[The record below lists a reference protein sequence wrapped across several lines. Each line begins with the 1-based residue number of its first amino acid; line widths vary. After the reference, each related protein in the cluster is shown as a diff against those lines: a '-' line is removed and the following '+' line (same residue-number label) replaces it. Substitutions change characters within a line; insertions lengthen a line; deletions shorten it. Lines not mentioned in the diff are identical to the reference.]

1 MRDYTWE
8 RRASIIFCVGAGVLC
23 GWFVFK
29 YLLWAVLP
37 FIIGWFVALL
47 VTPVSKWISAK
58 TKLPRKLCAA
68 VVVVAVLAGLV
79 FVTTLLID
87 RLTYE
92 LSRLLDVL
100 KDTGISL
107 DIDSMV
113 SGMVDRFPML
123 GKIFDGKSEQ
133 LTDML
138 MQVISNSLSS
148 LGKLVPSTVFSAVSR
163 LPSIIL
169 SLMVTILACFY
180 FSLDL
185 DAIHAAVAVLL
196 PEKWREG
203 WNGAKQRFFGV
214 IAKWMR
220 AYFILFLI
228 TFGALLIGFM
238 ILRVDYALLIAL
250 IGALVD
256 ILPVVGVG
264 IIFVPWGIGA
274 LIGGNAFLGAGL
286 FIMYG
291 AISILRQLVEPHIVG
306 GSIGVHPLLTLV
318 AMFVGFRL
326 FGIAGM
332 IILPGVLGVVG
343 GMVRQEQK

>member
-1 MRDYTWE
+1 MQDYKWE
-8 RRASIIFCVGAGVLC
+8 RRAAIIFCVGAAALG
-23 GWFVFK
+23 GWFIFK

-37 FIIGWFVALL
+37 FIIGWLVALL
-47 VTPVSKWISAK
+47 VTPISKWISRK

-79 FVTTLLID
+79 TVTTLLID
-87 RLTYE
+87 RLVYE
-92 LSRLLDVL
+92 LSRLLDML
-100 KDTGISL
+100 KSTGIGL
-107 DIDSMV
+107 DMDSMV
-113 SGMVDRFPML
+113 GGMVDRFPLL

-138 MQVISNSLSS
+138 IQVISNSLAS
-148 LGKLVPSTVFSAVSR
+148 LGKLVPSTIFSMVSR
-163 LPSIIL
+163 LPSMIL

-185 DAIHAAVAVLL
+185 DAIHAAVTVLL
-196 PEKWREG
+196 PDRWREG
-203 WNGAKQRFFGV
+203 WCGAKQKFFGV
-214 IAKWMR
+214 IAKWVR

-228 TFGALLIGFM
+228 TFAALLIGFM
-238 ILRVDYALLIAL
+238 ILRVDYALLMAL
-250 IGALVD
+250 VGALVD

-264 IIFVPWGIGA
+264 LIFVPWGIFS
-274 LIGGNAFLGAGL
+274 LIGGNTFLGAGL
-286 FIMYG
+286 FILYG
-291 AISILRQLVEPHIVG
+291 AISLLRQLVEPHIVG

-318 AMFVGFRL
+318 AMYVGFRL